1 MKAVWLR
8 RLTPFD
14 RKLVLLLGVLVLA
27 SFAIPLRQQAGA
39 RLLVNSGEQTLFVA
53 PLDRPQVA
61 ELSGPLGMTRF
72 EIKQGGVRVLSS
84 PCPNKICI
92 GLGEARHSGDLLACV
107 PNRLVFRIEG
117 AATNQEQAYDLL
129 SR

>member
-1 MKAVWLR
+1 MNFSWLQ

-14 RKLVLLLGVLVLA
+14 RKLVSLLGVVVLV
-27 SFAIPLRQQAGA
+27 SFWVPLRQESGA
-39 RLLVNSGEQTLFVA
+39 RLLVEAGGRTVFVA
-53 PLDRPQVA
+53 PLDRPQRA
-61 ELSGPLGMTRF
+61 ELPGPLGLTQF
-72 EIKQGGVRVLSS
+72 EISDGAVRVIHS

-117 AATNQEQAYDLL
+117 AADPEEQNYDLL